1 MVMEDSDSKQI
12 CARGTAKS
20 THSMRVYKIS
30 QRIGVWDYLLMSTEK
45 EETMR
50 LQWGVQLLDLDKYMP
65 SDKLRM
71 EGCLFTKISDTEGRL
86 HAVILRALRNCFL

>member
-1 MVMEDSDSKQI
+1 MEDSDSKQI

-50 LQWGVQLLDLDKYMP
+50 LQWGSPVVGSRQIYAI
-65 SDKLRM
+65 RQI
-71 EGCLFTKISDTEGRL
+71 ENGGCLFTKISDTEGRL
-86 HAVILRALRNCFL
+86 HGAVVRAQRNCFL